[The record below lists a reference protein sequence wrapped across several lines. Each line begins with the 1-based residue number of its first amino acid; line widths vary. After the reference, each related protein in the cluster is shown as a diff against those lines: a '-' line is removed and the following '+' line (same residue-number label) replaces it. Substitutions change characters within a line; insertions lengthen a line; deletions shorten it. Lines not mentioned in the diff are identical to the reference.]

1 MREIMGQRPNSCGFA
16 AIYADVVGN
25 SSDARLHAVDGLAD
39 IFGVGPRY
47 VDARGALDT
56 AEEGVGIDLA

>member
-16 AIYADVVGN
+16 AIHADVVGN
-25 SSDARLHAVDGLAD
+25 SSDARLLAVDGLAD
-39 IFGVGPRY
+39 IFGVGFGH

-56 AEEGVGIDLA
+56 AEKGVGIDLA